1 MMTKFR
7 PSYYQTYT
15 SKPQFQVEELQLP
28 KTHYIYHYTY
38 YFDWLKQRES
48 VVAECAVTSTYH
60 LLLTS
65 KALFIKTRHKT
76 WGESTKTVPLSKIDS
91 IHANF
96 QRLIFPLIIGGV
108 IAPLALFA
116 ALLGVIHF
124 WIGMAMTLSGLFL
137 IYYGWAGAYQLKIN
151 AFQNQQLSYFVDF
164 KTQKLENFIQETQ
177 RLLNL
182 REELNHSPLPI
193 S

>member
-1 MMTKFR
+1 MTKFR

-15 SKPQFQVEELQLP
+15 SKPQFQVEKLQLP
-28 KTHYIYHYTY
+28 KKHYIYHYTY

-48 VVAECAVTSTYH
+48 VVAECAVTNTYH

-65 KALFIKTRHKT
+65 KALSIKTRHKT
-76 WGESTKTVPLSKIDS
+76 WEESTKIVPLSKIDS
-91 IHANF
+91 IDANF
-96 QRLIFPLIIGGV
+96 QRLVFPLIIGGV

-116 ALLGVIHF
+116 AVLGMVHF

-137 IYYGWAGAYQLKIN
+137 IYYGWAGAYQLKIT

-164 KTQKLENFIQETQ
+164 KTQKLENFIRETQ
-177 RLLNL
+177 RLLDL

>member
-1 MMTKFR
+1 MTKFQS
-7 PSYYQTYT
+7 SYYQTHT
-15 SKPQFQVEELQLP
+15 SKPQFRTEKQQLS
-28 KTHYIYHYTY
+28 KNHYIYHYTY

-48 VVAECAVTSTYH
+48 VVAECAVTNTYH

-65 KALFIKTRHKT
+65 KALSIRTRHKT
-76 WGESTKTVPLSKIDS
+76 WGDSIRIVPLNKIDS

-96 QRLIFPLIIGGV
+96 QRLAFPLIIGGV
-108 IAPLALFA
+108 SAPLALFA

-124 WIGMAMTLSGLFL
+124 WIGIAMTLSGLFL

-151 AFQNQQLSYFVDF
+151 AFQNQQLSYFIDF

-177 RLLNL
+177 RLLHL

-193 S
+193 T